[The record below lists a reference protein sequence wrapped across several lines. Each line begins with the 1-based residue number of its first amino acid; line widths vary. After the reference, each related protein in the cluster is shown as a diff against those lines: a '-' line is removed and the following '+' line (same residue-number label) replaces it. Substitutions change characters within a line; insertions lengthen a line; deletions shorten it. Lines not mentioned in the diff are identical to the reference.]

1 MENLRQRSG
10 MSDPRVQYLEIQP
23 WAISWRSS
31 YAMPRNLGDG
41 KVIEN
46 DYLISDGTYLQVREI
61 ILAIVWRFQ

>member
-1 MENLRQRSG
+1 
-10 MSDPRVQYLEIQP
+10 
-23 WAISWRSS
+23 
-31 YAMPRNLGDG
+31 MPRNLGDG